1 MMKKIYDSVLELT
14 GSTPLVR
21 LNRIASGVKPEILLK
36 IESTNPT
43 CSIKDRIALYMIE
56 EAEREGLLKPGGVI
70 VEPTTG
76 NTGIALSLVAAMKG
90 YSMIV
95 VMPEFVSQE
104 RTYICELFGA
114 QVIRTPKEEGIEGV
128 IRKAKEIA
136 ETTPNAYMPDQFRN
150 PANPKVHRETTGR
163 EILEQTDGRLD
174 VFVAAAGTGGT
185 LTGVASL
192 LKEKVPGVKVVVV
205 EPVAS
210 AVLSGGK
217 PGLHKIEGIGEGFV
231 PEVLDTSLYDE
242 VVAVSDEDAI
252 EMSRRLARE
261 EGLLSG
267 ISTGAN
273 VVASLRIAEKMDGGR
288 IVTLMPDCAM
298 KYQSTQ

>member
-1 MMKKIYDSVLELT
+1 
-14 GSTPLVR
+14 
-21 LNRIASGVKPEILLK
+21 
-36 IESTNPT
+36 
-43 CSIKDRIALYMIE
+43 
-56 EAEREGLLKPGGVI
+56 
-70 VEPTTG
+70 
-76 NTGIALSLVAAMKG
+76 MKG

-104 RTYICELFGA
+104 RTYVCELFGA

-128 IRKAKEIA
+128 IRKAKEIV
-136 ETTPNAYMPDQFRN
+136 ETTPNAFMPDQFRN

-163 EILEQTDGRLD
+163 EILEQTDGQLD

-185 LTGVASL
+185 LSGVSSL
-192 LKEKVPGVKVVVV
+192 LKENVPGVKVVVV
-205 EPVAS
+205 EPAAS

-273 VVASLRIAEKMDGGR
+273 VVASLKIAEKMDGGR